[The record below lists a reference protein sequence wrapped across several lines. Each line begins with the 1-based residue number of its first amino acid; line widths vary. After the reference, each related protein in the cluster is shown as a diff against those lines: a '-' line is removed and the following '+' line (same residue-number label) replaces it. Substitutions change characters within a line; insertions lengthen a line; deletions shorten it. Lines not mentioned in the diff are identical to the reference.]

1 MKIDFEK
8 LNRDARALGIKVN
21 ENSDNP
27 GIYYIDDNGERV
39 KWDFESEFRRVHEK
53 IENMSQEEVEHLN
66 EKLREANETDG
77 GWSGLNII
85 LPEDDEDE
93 NR

>member
-1 MKIDFEK
+1 MEIDFEK

-27 GIYYIDDNGERV
+27 GLYYIDDNGERIE
-39 KWDFESEFRRVHEK
+39 WDFESEFRRVHEK
-53 IENMSQEEVEHLN
+53 IENMSQEDVEHLN
-66 EKLREANETDG
+66 EKLREANNKG

-93 NR
+93 TL

>member
-1 MKIDFEK
+1 MNFNADKVI
-8 LNRDARALGIKVN
+8 NDARELGIEVN

-27 GIYYIDDNGERV
+27 GMYYIDDNGERV
-39 KWDFESEFRRVHEK
+39 KWDYESEFRRVREK
-53 IENMSQEEVEHLN
+53 IENMSQEDVEHLN
-66 EKLREANETDG
+66 EKLREANKTEG

-85 LPEDDEDE
+85 LPKDDEDE

>member
-1 MKIDFEK
+1 MEIDFEK
-8 LNRDARALGIKVN
+8 LNRDARELGIEVN
-21 ENSDNP
+21 ENSDSP

-39 KWDFESEFRRVHEK
+39 EWDFESEFRRVHGK
-53 IENMSQEEVEHLN
+53 IEDMSQEDVEHLN
-66 EKLREANETDG
+66 EKLREANNKG

-93 NR
+93 TL

>member
-8 LNRDARALGIKVN
+8 LNRDARALGIEVN

-27 GIYYIDDNGERV
+27 GLYYTDDNGEKV
-39 KWDFESEFRRVHEK
+39 KWDYESEFRRVHEK
-53 IENMSQEEVEHLN
+53 IEDMSQEDVEHLN
-66 EKLREANETDG
+66 KKLREANKTEG

-85 LPEDDEDE
+85 LSEDE
-93 NR
+93 E

>member
-1 MKIDFEK
+1 MEIDFEK

-27 GIYYIDDNGERV
+27 GLYYTDDNGEKV
-39 KWDFESEFRRVHEK
+39 KWDYESEFRKVHEK
-53 IENMSQEEVEHLN
+53 IEDMSQEDVEQLN
-66 EKLREANETDG
+66 KKLREANKTKG

>member
-1 MKIDFEK
+1 MKFNADKVI
-8 LNRDARALGIKVN
+8 NDARSLGIKVN

-39 KWDFESEFRRVHEK
+39 EWDFESEFRRVHEK
-53 IENMSQEEVEHLN
+53 IEDMSQEDVEHLN
-66 EKLREANETDG
+66 EKLREANKTEG

-93 NR
+93 TL

>member
-39 KWDFESEFRRVHEK
+39 KWDFESEFRRVHGK
-53 IENMSQEEVEHLN
+53 IEDMSQEDVEHLN

-85 LPEDDEDE
+85 LPKDDEDE

>member
-21 ENSDNP
+21 ENSDSP

-39 KWDFESEFRRVHEK
+39 EWDYESEFRRVHEK
-53 IENMSQEEVEHLN
+53 IENMSQGDVEHLN
-66 EKLREANETDG
+66 EKLREAHKTEG

-85 LPEDDEDE
+85 LPEDDE
-93 NR
+93 

>member
-1 MKIDFEK
+1 MKFNADKVI
-8 LNRDARALGIKVN
+8 NDARELDIEVN

-39 KWDFESEFRRVHEK
+39 EWDFESEFRRVHGK
-53 IENMSQEEVEHLN
+53 IEDMSQEDVEHLN
-66 EKLREANETDG
+66 EKLREANKTKG

-93 NR
+93 TL

>member
-8 LNRDARALGIKVN
+8 LNRDASALGIKVN

-27 GIYYIDDNGERV
+27 GIYYIDDNGEKV
-39 KWDFESEFRRVHEK
+39 KWDFESEFRRIHGK
-53 IENMSQEEVEHLN
+53 IEDMSQEDVEHLN
-66 EKLREANETDG
+66 EKLREDNKTEG

-93 NR
+93 TL

>member
-1 MKIDFEK
+1 MEIDFEK

-21 ENSDNP
+21 ENSDSP

-39 KWDFESEFRRVHEK
+39 EWDFESEFRRVHEK
-53 IENMSQEEVEHLN
+53 IENMSQEDVEHLN
-66 EKLREANETDG
+66 EKLREANKTKG

-93 NR
+93 TL